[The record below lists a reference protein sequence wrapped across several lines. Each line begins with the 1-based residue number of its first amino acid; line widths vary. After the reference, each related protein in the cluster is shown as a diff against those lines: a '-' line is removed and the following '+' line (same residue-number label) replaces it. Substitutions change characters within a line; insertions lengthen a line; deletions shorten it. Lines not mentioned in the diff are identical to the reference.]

1 MAHRDTGSRYENLAA
16 EWLQARGL
24 KLLASNF
31 HCRRGEIDLI
41 MEDGECLCFI
51 EVKYRASKAFG
62 GAVQAI
68 TRSKQQ
74 KLLMAAEHFLA
85 GHPGH
90 RNRPQRFD
98 ALLLQQVGGKIEIDW
113 IRNAIEAGGY

>member
-1 MAHRDTGSRYENLAA
+1 MAPRDTGSRYEHLAA

-24 KLLASNF
+24 KLLASNY

-41 MEDGECLCFI
+41 MEDDECLCFV

-62 GAVQAI
+62 GAAQAV

-74 KLLMAAEHFLA
+74 KLLIAAEHFLA
-85 GHPGH
+85 AHPEH

-98 ALLLQQVGGKIEIDW
+98 ALLLQQTDGKIEVDW